1 MANGIYYSHL
11 PHQCPLWAYT
21 LDQNSEDVMNRFI
34 KVTENDGTDIYF
46 NPSQV
51 THVCRSTNGDIMI
64 ILSCGRHLRTKFT
77 DCSHAI
83 DFIQRAEIYIHKGE
97 L

>member
-1 MANGIYYSHL
+1 MSL
-11 PHQCPLWAYT
+11 
-21 LDQNSEDVMNRFI
+21 RFI
-34 KVTENDGTDIYF
+34 RVIENDGTDAYF
-46 NPSQV
+46 NPRQV

-83 DFIQRAEIYIHKGE
+83 DFIQRADAHTLKGE
-97 L
+97 Q